1 MDLNELNKII
11 CRGEDS
17 RHQFKEDIRNGDSL
31 AAEMVAFSNSR
42 GGFIFIGVSNQG
54 NVIGLSRKDVDRINQ
69 LISNSA
75 SQHVKSPITIHT
87 ENISVEADRVVIV
100 LAIPEGIDKPYFDNQ
115 GVIWLKSG
123 ADKRR
128 IHSKEELRRLF
139 QEVDFIHADEVPTRA
154 GVEAINSKHL
164 QDFLKDVY
172 HEILPDSTDE
182 RLRLLENMNL
192 SINNLL
198 NLAGLLLFG
207 DKPQLYKP
215 EFTVKAVTFAGTD
228 IADSYLDSEDFEG
241 SLPAIFQGAL
251 SFIMRNL
258 RKIQKQKGVNTT
270 GEPEIPQ
277 IVFEELLV
285 NALIHR
291 DYFISAPIRLFI
303 FDDRVEIISP
313 GNLPD
318 HLTIEKIRTG
328 NSIQRNPILAS
339 FAAKGL
345 LPYRGLGTGVRRAL
359 QDWPQIQFIDDREGC
374 LFTSLLE
381 RPPIVSSSRK
391 DSLKGHNAPINTPIN
406 APLSELQVQILKVIE
421 NDPWVTY
428 DDIAIK
434 LKKDQSTIKRN
445 IQQIKSLGILQRS
458 GSKKKGSWVIIK

>member
-1 MDLNELNKII
+1 
-11 CRGEDS
+11 
-17 RHQFKEDIRNGDSL
+17 
-31 AAEMVAFSNSR
+31 MVAFSNSR
-42 GGFIFIGVSNQG
+42 GGQIFIGVSNKG
-54 NVIGLSRKDVDRINQ
+54 ELTGLASKDVDRINQ

-75 SQHVKSPITIHT
+75 SQHVKSPITVHT
-87 ENISVEADRVVIV
+87 ENISLETDRVVIV
-100 LAIPEGIDKPYFDNQ
+100 LKIPEGIDKPYFDNQ

-139 QEVDFIHADEVPTRA
+139 QEVDLVHADEVPTRA
-154 GVEAINSKHL
+154 GIDAIDSKYL
-164 QDFLKDVY
+164 SEFLKTVY
-172 HEILPDSTDE
+172 QEALPDSNAE

-192 SINNLL
+192 SSHNCL

-207 DKPQLYKP
+207 DRPQLYKP
-215 EFTVKAVTFAGTD
+215 EFTVKAVTFVGTN

-241 SLPAIFQGAL
+241 SLPVIFQGAL

-258 RKIQKQKGVNTT
+258 RKIQKKKGVNTI

-291 DYFISAPIRLFI
+291 DYFVSAPVRLFI
-303 FDDRVEIISP
+303 FEDRVEIINP

-318 HLTIEKIRTG
+318 HLTVEKIRAG

-359 QDWPQIQFIDDREGC
+359 QDWPQIQFIDDRDGC
-374 LFTSLLE
+374 LFTSLIE
-381 RPPIVSSSRK
+381 RPVQKER
-391 DSLKGHNAPINTPIN
+391 LKGQDAPINAPIN
-406 APLSELQVQILKVIE
+406 APLSDLQVQILKIIE
-421 NDPWVTY
+421 NDPWTAY
-428 DDIAIK
+428 EDIALK
-434 LKKDQSTIKRN
+434 LEKDRSTIKRN
-445 IQQIKSLGILQRS
+445 IQQLKSLGILQRT
-458 GSKKKGSWVIIK
+458 GSKKKGSWIIIK